1 MIYYNG
7 IPLLY
12 HRVAIKR
19 EGKWEWASPPYTH
32 QPTAITYVKTYFSHL
47 SEDSVLV
54 VSAEDAGSAEKLL
67 GQLNDGVDY
76 QPNEEERRHMNFIK
90 WLIEQG
96 KISED
101 IPV

>member
-7 IPLLY
+7 IPLIY
-12 HRVAIKR
+12 HRVAIKQ

-32 QPTAITYVKTYFSHL
+32 QPTAISYIQTYFSHL
-47 SEDSVLV
+47 TEEDVIV
-54 VSAEDAGSAEKLL
+54 ISAEDAGTAEKLL
-67 GQLNDGVDY
+67 EQLNDDVDY
-76 QPNEEERRHMNFIK
+76 RPDEKEQRRMSFIK
-90 WLIEQG
+90 WLIERG